1 MAGLIGVFGGTFDP
15 PHIAHLILASEA
27 KSQLGLDRIL
37 WVLTTNPP
45 HKQGQRILPIQSRI
59 ALLQA
64 AICENP
70 SFELSCV
77 DIDRPPPHFAADTL
91 ALLSKEYPRN
101 KLVYLI
107 GGASLRDLP
116 TWHAPTQVLL
126 NSHYL
131 GVMPRPGVEI
141 NLPEL
146 EISLPGITRKVRI
159 INIPLLE
166 ISSSEIRRRIKEG
179 LPFQYYLPSEV
190 YQQIITL
197 NLYQDR

>member
-15 PHIAHLILASEA
+15 PHIGHLILVSEA
-27 KSQLGLDRIL
+27 KAQLGLDRVL

-45 HKQGQRILPIQSRI
+45 HKQGQRILPVESRI

-64 AICENP
+64 AICENS
-70 SFELSCV
+70 SFELSRV
-77 DIDRPPPHFAADTL
+77 DIDRPPPHYAADTL
-91 ALLSKEYPRN
+91 VLLSKEFPRN

-107 GGASLRDLP
+107 GGDSLRDLP
-116 TWHAPTQVLL
+116 TWHAPAQVLQ

-141 NLPEL
+141 NLPML
-146 EISLPGITRKVRI
+146 EVLLPGLTSKVKI
-159 INIPLLE
+159 INIPLID

-190 YQQIITL
+190 YKQIIKL
-197 NLYQDR
+197 NLYQV

>member
-45 HKQGQRILPIQSRI
+45 HKQGQRILPVESRI

-70 SFELSCV
+70 SFELSRV

-91 ALLSKEYPRN
+91 ALLSKAHPSN

-107 GGASLRDLP
+107 GGDSLRDLP
-116 TWHAPTQVLL
+116 TWHAPAQVLQ

-141 NLPEL
+141 NLPKL
-146 EISLPGITRKVRI
+146 EISLPGITRKVRV
-159 INIPLLE
+159 INIPLLD

-190 YQQIITL
+190 YKQIIKL
-197 NLYQDR
+197 NLYQDQ

>member
-45 HKQGQRILPIQSRI
+45 HKQGQQILPVESRI
-59 ALLQA
+59 ALLQT

-70 SFELSCV
+70 SFELSRV

-107 GGASLRDLP
+107 GGDSLRDLP
-116 TWHAPTQVLL
+116 TWHAPTQVLE

-131 GVMPRPGVEI
+131 GVMPRLGVEI

>member
-70 SFELSCV
+70 SFELSRV

-107 GGASLRDLP
+107 GGDSLRDLP
-116 TWHAPTQVLL
+116 TWHTPAQVLQ

-141 NLPEL
+141 NLPKL
-146 EISLPGITRKVRI
+146 EISLPGITTKVRV
-159 INIPLLE
+159 INIPLLD

-190 YQQIITL
+190 YKQIIKL
-197 NLYQDR
+197 NLYQDQ